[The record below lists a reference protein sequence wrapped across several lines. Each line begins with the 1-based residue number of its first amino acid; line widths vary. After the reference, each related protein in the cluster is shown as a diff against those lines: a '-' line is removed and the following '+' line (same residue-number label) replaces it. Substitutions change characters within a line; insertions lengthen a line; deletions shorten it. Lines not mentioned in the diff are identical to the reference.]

1 VWVKGNPLLVCLSEK
16 PMKPLKLVWF
26 PQVVKKNNR
35 IKSSWCSLELILADD
50 KQLVK
55 GLII

>member
-1 VWVKGNPLLVCLSEK
+1 MPLSLRK
-16 PMKPLKLVWF
+16 PMKPLKLVCF
-26 PQVVKKNNR
+26 PQLVKKNNR
-35 IKSSWCSLELILADD
+35 IKSSWCSLELILAVD